1 MASSLLS
8 QEVNTPLGAMLAVA
22 SSDSLCLLEFSD
34 RRMLPTQLQRVR
46 KRFAAEIV
54 SGASPIFDR
63 LQTQL
68 DQYFAGQRQSFDL
81 PLQLPGTSFQELVWR
96 ELGNIAYGHTRSYQ
110 QMAQAV
116 GRPEAVRAV
125 GKANGDNR
133 MAIIVPCHRVV
144 GADGKLVGYGGKLWR
159 KRYLLELEAK

>member
-8 QEVNTPLGAMLAVA
+8 QEVETPLGPMLAVA
-22 SSDSLCLLEFSD
+22 SADSLCLLEFSD

-46 KRFAAEIV
+46 KRFAAEIA

-81 PLQLPGTSFQELVWR
+81 PLRLPGTPFQELVWR

>member
-8 QEVNTPLGAMLAVA
+8 QEVTTPLGAMLAVA

-81 PLQLPGTSFQELVWR
+81 PLQLPGTPFQELVWR

-116 GRPEAVRAV
+116 GKPEAVRAV

>member
-1 MASSLLS
+1 
-8 QEVNTPLGAMLAVA
+8 MLAVA
-22 SSDSLCLLEFSD
+22 SADSLCLLEFSD

-46 KRFAAEIV
+46 KRFAAEIASGA

-81 PLQLPGTSFQELVWR
+81 PLRLPGTPFQELVWR

-110 QMAQAV
+110 HMAQAV

>member
-81 PLQLPGTSFQELVWR
+81 PLRLPGTPFQELVWR

-116 GRPEAVRAV
+116 GKPEAVRAV

-159 KRYLLELEAK
+159 KRYLLELEAQ

>member
-22 SSDSLCLLEFSD
+22 SIDNLCLLEFSD

-46 KRFAAEIV
+46 KRFAAEIA

-81 PLQLPGTSFQELVWR
+81 PLQLPGTPFQELVWR
-96 ELGNIAYGHTRSYQ
+96 ELGNIAYGYTRSYQ
-110 QMAQAV
+110 QMAQAL
-116 GRPEAVRAV
+116 GKPEAVRAV

>member
-1 MASSLLS
+1 MASSLIS
-8 QEVNTPLGAMLAVA
+8 REVNTPLGAMLAVA
-22 SSDSLCLLEFSD
+22 SIDSLCLLEFSD

-46 KRFAAEIV
+46 KRFAAEIA

-81 PLQLPGTSFQELVWR
+81 PLRLPGTPFQELVWR

>member
-8 QEVNTPLGAMLAVA
+8 QEINTPLGAMLAVA
-22 SSDSLCLLEFSD
+22 SIDSLCLLEFSD

-68 DQYFAGQRQSFDL
+68 DQYFAGRRQSFDL
-81 PLQLPGTSFQELVWR
+81 PLRLPGTPFQELVWH

-116 GRPEAVRAV
+116 GKPEAVRAV

-159 KRYLLELEAK
+159 KRYLLELEAQ

>member
-22 SSDSLCLLEFSD
+22 SIDNLCLLEFSD

-46 KRFAAEIV
+46 KRFAAEIA

-81 PLQLPGTSFQELVWR
+81 PLQLPGTPFQELVWR

-110 QMAQAV
+110 QMAQAL
-116 GRPEAVRAV
+116 GKPEAVRAV